1 MSRIGTFLKRHSLW
15 AGFLAV
21 LAPLLVLLA
30 LQYTWLD
37 RLKRLSAIAHQAT
50 LDNYLEAV
58 GTEVQYAYRAAAER
72 GLNLPATYFTQGRL
86 AEVAS
91 WWEKKPVEGARR
103 LFLVDYT
110 KEPFGQYRVYNPERR
125 VLESPLASDESLAI
139 IVACNPW
146 QLLSYRKRIVHAV
159 GLNADERNPEFR
171 IILNPITDD
180 MFRVV
185 GVAGMILDEEHFTR
199 AVLPAAVTKA
209 LPTFFPGAARGDLVV
224 TVRDGS
230 GRIVLKTG
238 DDAGKGPAATAHF
251 PFVFTD
257 WTLSL
262 HNPRTT
268 PEQWARAGF
277 VFNLT
282 LSAMLALVLMGGIA
296 LALKVAD
303 RAMRLSAMK
312 SDFVSNVSHELRTP
326 LASIRVFAELL
337 RLGKAATPDKAR
349 EYGAYIEAESR
360 RLSRLIDNI
369 LDFSRIESGRKTYR
383 FERADLWEV
392 VAGTVRGFEM
402 HLKDSGFRIA
412 LEPPDGPLPPVV
424 FDPDAIG
431 QAVHNLLDNAVKYS
445 GDSKEI
451 AVRVAR
457 EGEALVIEVRDR
469 GIGIPAAEQA
479 KIFERFHRVG
489 TGLVHEVKGSGLGLS
504 IVQHIVEVHR
514 GRVAV
519 ESEPGRGSTFRIR
532 LPLESG
538 PQPG

>member
-30 LQYTWLD
+30 LQYTWLA
-37 RLKRLSAIAHQAT
+37 RLKRVSAIAHQAT

-58 GTEVQYAYRAAAER
+58 GTEVQYVYRAGAER
-72 GLNLPATYFTQGRL
+72 GLNLPATFFTQGRL
-86 AEVAS
+86 VEAAS
-91 WWEKKPVEGARR
+91 YWEKKPVEGARR

-110 KEPFGQYRVYNPERR
+110 KEPFGQYRVYNPDLR
-125 VLESPLASDESLAI
+125 VLESPPASDESLAI

-146 QLLSYRKRIVHAV
+146 QLLSYRRRIVPSV
-159 GLNADERNPEFR
+159 GLNADERNPEYR

-180 MFRVV
+180 ASRVV
-185 GVAGMILDEEHFTR
+185 GVTGMILDEEYFAR
-199 AVLPAAVTKA
+199 SVLPAAVKKA
-209 LPTFFPGAARGDLVV
+209 LPAFFPDAARGDLVV
-224 TVRDGS
+224 TVRDGT

-238 DDAGKGPAATAHF
+238 DDAGKGPAASAHF

-257 WTLSL
+257 WTLGL
-262 HNPRTT
+262 HSPRTT

-277 VFNLT
+277 IFNLT
-282 LSAMLALVLMGGIA
+282 LSALLALVLMSGIA

-326 LASIRVFAELL
+326 LASIRLFAELL
-337 RLGKAATPDKAR
+337 RLGKVASPETVR
-349 EYGAYIEAESR
+349 EYGEYIEAESR

-383 FERADLWEV
+383 FAPADLREV
-392 VAGTVRGFEM
+392 VAGTVRSFEV
-402 HLKDSGFRIA
+402 HLKDRGFRVA
-412 LEPPDGPLPPVV
+412 LESPDGPLPPVV
-424 FDPDAIG
+424 IDPDAIG
-431 QAVHNLLDNAVKYS
+431 QALHNLLDNAVKYS

-451 AVRVAR
+451 TVRLAR
-457 EGEALVIEVRDR
+457 EGDALVLEVRDR
-469 GIGIPAAEQA
+469 GIGIPKPEQA
-479 KIFERFHRVG
+479 KIFERFHRVS